1 MQANEGQINDNFQ
14 LQRMTG
20 TDHAGCV
27 SSVGLSWVFLALVIF
42 ILAGPFIFE
51 FAVLFSMFGIGLIIY
66 AIYLTQ
72 SE

>member
-1 MQANEGQINDNFQ
+1 
-14 LQRMTG
+14 MTG

-27 SSVGLSWVFLALVIF
+27 SSVGLSCVFLALAAFVVV
-42 ILAGPFIFE
+42 GPPSFG
-51 FAVLFSMFGIGLIIY
+51 FAILFSMFGIGLIAY